1 MTEIEIIKM
10 VMSHEGNQYAQSKLT
25 NYFSKWG
32 ISART
37 HAHIPIRNLTEV
49 EAIALH
55 KKDFWDFYRIKDLPQ
70 KIRATVYTAGILL
83 GFPEAFRLL
92 SQAVEYFPLKESPTE
107 ELLSMVDTKSPE
119 TTRARIGT
127 LLLLWYADHG
137 LLTNNI
143 RSILPRVMESVSS

>member
-1 MTEIEIIKM
+1 
-10 VMSHEGNQYAQSKLT
+10 VMSRSGNQYAQDKIS

-37 HAHIPIRNLTEV
+37 HSHIDLRNLTEV
-49 EAIALH
+49 EAIAIY
-55 KKDFWDFYRIKDLPQ
+55 KKDFWDFYRIKDLPP
-70 KIRATVYTAGILL
+70 KIRPVVFTAGVLL

-107 ELLSMVDTKSPE
+107 ELLSIVDAKSPE

-137 LLTNNI
+137 WKAFLV
-143 RSILPRVMESVSS
+143 RG